1 MSTATTCVSYY
12 QGNAQGFMFNMKRS
26 RDYLGTLG
34 FLWTLGFLLLLLWAV
49 RITVILTMTY
59 VVFTTTQ
66 GEEMNEG
73 PTLTSSCHCQAACV
87 WARVLSFWYHFILPD
102 TWKWSVVFMTTQRR
116 RKARINFQ
124 LSNFGQVIAP
134 EQWCLPLVCLTLG
147 NGVLFY
153 NNTEEMKGPH

>member
-1 MSTATTCVSYY
+1 
-12 QGNAQGFMFNMKRS
+12 
-26 RDYLGTLG
+26 
-34 FLWTLGFLLLLLWAV
+34 
-49 RITVILTMTY
+49 MTY

-73 PTLTSSCHCQAACV
+73 PTLTSSCHCQAVCV

-147 NGVLFY
+147 NGVLFLQQHRGDEGTTLTSTRLTLVRLFVSGQWY
-153 NNTEEMKGPH
+153 LPFWYHFLV

>member
-1 MSTATTCVSYY
+1 MNIGIFVVVAVSSKNH
-12 QGNAQGFMFNMKRS
+12 GNFE
-26 RDYLGTLG
+26 
-34 FLWTLGFLLLLLWAV
+34 
-49 RITVILTMTY
+49 MTY

-87 WARVLSFWYHFILPD
+87 WARVLPFWYHFILPD

-134 EQWCLPLVCLTLG
+134 EQWCLP
-147 NGVLFY
+147 FWY
-153 NNTEEMKGPH
+153 HFWYA